1 MYSLFLDTHEKNI
14 IEVLYKDGKVIDKN
28 IKISERNHSDF
39 TMPMLK
45 ELITRNSI
53 SVHDLN
59 EILIVN
65 GPGSFTGVRLGV
77 TIAKTLAY
85 TLNIP
90 IKTITSLE
98 CLAISSNSKE
108 KKLPIIRDVKGVF
121 SCLYSQDN
129 KPLTEQFYKS
139 NDEFKAYVADNSFS
153 KYIIEDAEYDYEAI
167 YEYLKNVSSIPAHSV
182 NPIYIKV
189 IEALKND

>member
-14 IEVLYKDGKVIDKN
+14 IEVLYKDGTVIDKN
-28 IKISERNHSDF
+28 IKMSERNHSDF

-45 ELITRNSI
+45 ELINRNNL
-53 SVHDLN
+53 SVHELN

-98 CLAISSNSKE
+98 CLAISSELKD

-121 SCLYSQDN
+121 ACLYNQDN
-129 KPLTEQFYKS
+129 KALTEAFYKA
-139 NDEFKAYVADNSFS
+139 NDEFKNYVSENELED
-153 KYIIEDAEYDYEAI
+153 YIIENTEYNYEAI
-167 YEYLKNVSSIPAHSV
+167 YEYLKNVKPTMAHSV
-182 NPIYIKV
+182 NPIYIKI

>member
-1 MYSLFLDTHEKNI
+1 MKSLFIDTHDAEI
-14 IEVLYKDGKVIDKN
+14 LIGLFEDDELIDQRQKV
-28 IKISERNHSDF
+28 SSRNHSDY
-39 TMPMLK
+39 TMPMIDDILK
-45 ELITRNSI
+45 SNNL

-59 EILIVN
+59 TILVVN

-98 CLAISSNSKE
+98 AYAISYESSKE
-108 KKLPIIRDVKGVF
+108 KLVAIHDVKGVF
-121 SCLYSQDN
+121 GALFTSDDELVGDF
-129 KPLTEQFYKS
+129 FYKS
-139 NDEFKAYVADNSFS
+139 NDEFK
-153 KYIIEDAEYDYEAI
+153 KYLDEEHLEDKIIP
-167 YEYLKNVSSIPAHSV
+167 NVIDLVKVKKYMNNLEPTIAHKV
-182 NPIYIKV
+182 NPLYIKV

>member
-1 MYSLFLDTHEKNI
+1 MKSLFIDTHDAEI
-14 IEVLYKDGKVIDKN
+14 LIGLFEDDELIDQRQKV
-28 IKISERNHSDF
+28 SSRNHSDY
-39 TMPMLK
+39 TMPMIDDILK
-45 ELITRNSI
+45 SNNL

-59 EILIVN
+59 TILVVN

-98 CLAISSNSKE
+98 AYAISYGSSKE
-108 KKLPIIRDVKGVF
+108 KLVAIHDVKGVF
-121 SCLYSQDN
+121 GALFTSDDELVGDF
-129 KPLTEQFYKS
+129 FYKS
-139 NDEFKAYVADNSFS
+139 NDEFK
-153 KYIIEDAEYDYEAI
+153 KYLDEEHLEDKIIPNEIDLVKVKKYMNNLEPTI
-167 YEYLKNVSSIPAHSV
+167 AHKV
-182 NPIYIKV
+182 NPLYIKV

>member
-1 MYSLFLDTHEKNI
+1 MKSLFIDTHDSEIVIGLFDGDKLLDEKR
-14 IEVLYKDGKVIDKN
+14 KV
-28 IKISERNHSDF
+28 SSRNHSDY
-39 TMPMLK
+39 TMPMIERILK
-45 ELITRNSI
+45 ENKFN
-53 SVHDLN
+53 VHDLD
-59 EILIVN
+59 EILVVN

-98 CLAISSNSKE
+98 AFAVSYDSSK
-108 KKLPIIRDVKGVF
+108 KKLVAIHDVKGVF
-121 SCLYSQDN
+121 GGLFDSNN
-129 KPLTEQFYKS
+129 KLLNDLFYKS
-139 NDEFKAYVADNSFS
+139 NEEFS
-153 KYIIEDAEYDYEAI
+153 KYIKEEDLEDKI
-167 YEYLKNVSSIPAHSV
+167 IPCELDLSKIKLYMNGIDTTLAHKA

>member
-1 MYSLFLDTHEKNI
+1 MKSLFIDTHDSEI
-14 IEVLYKDGKVIDKN
+14 VIGLFKDDILIDSRK
-28 IKISERNHSDF
+28 KISSRNHSDF
-39 TMPMLK
+39 TMPMIDDILK
-45 ELITRNSI
+45 ANGI

-59 EILIVN
+59 EILVVN

-98 CLAISSNSKE
+98 AYAVSFESEKE
-108 KKLPIIRDVKGVF
+108 KLVTIHDVKGVF
-121 SCLYSQDN
+121 GALFSN
-129 KPLTEQFYKS
+129 KDELLCDLFYKS
-139 NDEFKAYVADNSFS
+139 NADFENYVNENGFKDNIIPCDLDLQKIK
-153 KYIIEDAEYDYEAI
+153 KYMKNIEPT
-167 YEYLKNVSSIPAHSV
+167 LAHKV
-182 NPIYIKV
+182 NPVYIKI